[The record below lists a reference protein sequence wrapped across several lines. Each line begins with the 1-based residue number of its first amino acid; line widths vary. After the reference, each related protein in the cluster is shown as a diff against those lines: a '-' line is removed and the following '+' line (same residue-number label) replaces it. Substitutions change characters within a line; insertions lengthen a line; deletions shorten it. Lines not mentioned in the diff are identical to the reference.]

1 MCNDPDATPT
11 RVRAY
16 VNRDGLD
23 FEAAAAAAPTQEWQL
38 VAGPA
43 GATVEY
49 PCKASRFQ
57 NVRSVDLH
65 FPDAGAAG
73 GAAARID
80 FVGFKGS
87 HAEAKREAVHAVYE
101 ARPVPGYHKVGGE
114 VGGGRAGVS

>member
-101 ARPVPGYHKVGGE
+101 ARPVPGYHK
-114 VGGGRAGVS
+114 GGGGGGGGGGGVS